1 MDNITLLGA
10 IASLISLSIQI
21 LNFFPRLGRIRGYL
35 VAASGGFFIG
45 SLIRTL
51 ESSSLTLNI
60 ELNLGTVFLSI
71 VGVLSIGFLLTGAF
85 SDHSRDDFWGVAFLL
100 LLVFA
105 IGSGFVF
112 RSDDKEVHLT
122 IRELNYLAE
131 RAIEN
136 RDIDRAVTHL
146 GEIETRVRADE
157 ELHTVILERIQALRR
172 RELE

>member
-1 MDNITLLGA
+1 M
-10 IASLISLSIQI
+10 
-21 LNFFPRLGRIRGYL
+21 
-35 VAASGGFFIG
+35 
-45 SLIRTL
+45 
-51 ESSSLTLNI
+51 LNI
-60 ELNLGTVFLSI
+60 ELNFGTVILSI

-85 SDHSRDDFWGVAFLL
+85 ISHSRDDFWGAAALL

-105 IGSGFVF
+105 FGSAVVF
-112 RSDDKEVHLT
+112 RPDDKEVQLT
-122 IRELNYLAE
+122 ISELNYLAE